1 MLTVAYKIKQKA
13 ILFLVL
19 CRVIYNGV
27 KCIARFFPKAPTF
40 KDDMN
45 DKILS
50 IPVNVYAKC
59 APKSTFNF
67 CF

>member
-27 KCIARFFPKAPTF
+27 KCIARFFSQGS
-40 KDDMN
+40 N
-45 DKILS
+45 IQRR
-50 IPVNVYAKC
+50 YE
-59 APKSTFNF
+59 
-67 CF
+67 